1 MLLSSSVDDVLRAR
15 GVLLFTIT
23 QGGNPIVFTREGG
36 PVVAAAPAAAPA
48 APAKGKKKIH
58 RRGRVTKL
66 ELQTELR
73 HKYLTILKSLYWE
86 YFEEGQCGPE
96 AVVVLMEAADRALD
110 HEETPLDDWG
120 FINTYVLSNAFLSCI
135 GSLAKIP
142 FFGKVFRNLLFDH
155 FSVSYDICV
164 NFIEGHEEASKMLVN
179 VI

>member
-1 MLLSSSVDDVLRAR
+1 MTEDKKNHQSLYASNHKHGIEDDYCETSISDEENF
-15 GVLLFTIT
+15 GD
-23 QGGNPIVFTREGG
+23 
-36 PVVAAAPAAAPA
+36 